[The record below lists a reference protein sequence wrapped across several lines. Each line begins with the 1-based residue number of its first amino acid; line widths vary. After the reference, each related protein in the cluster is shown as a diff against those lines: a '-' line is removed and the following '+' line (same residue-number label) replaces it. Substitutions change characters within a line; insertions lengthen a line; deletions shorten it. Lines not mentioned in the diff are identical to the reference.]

1 MVQVWGGKKI
11 MACYEIVVTVS
22 MTVVL
27 FLYLIIYLLNKHV
40 SYLFCKTFMY
50 TALTK
55 GMSGIL

>member
-1 MVQVWGGKKI
+1 